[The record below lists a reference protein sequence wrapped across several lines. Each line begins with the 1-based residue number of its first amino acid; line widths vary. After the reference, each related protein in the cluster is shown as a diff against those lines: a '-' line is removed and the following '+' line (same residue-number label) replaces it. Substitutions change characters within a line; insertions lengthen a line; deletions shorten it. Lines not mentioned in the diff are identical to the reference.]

1 MNNHNDTAE
10 MNRGIGTCLDQYI
23 DSFEDRL
30 KARNYTAG
38 TIKTYRVLIRR
49 LAVIMEE
56 AGVRPEDLT
65 VELAA
70 KLVRGEERKTLE
82 PHKCAN
88 VARRFTEHLI
98 GIGVATATPPISK
111 EIARETLRH
120 DYENYL
126 RRQRGL
132 CDRSIYHCWRLADRF
147 LDHRFSDRDD
157 DLRRITSGDIAAFL
171 QHLTTRKPPF
181 KDKTPP
187 THLRNFLQY
196 LFKSG
201 LIDVNLA
208 LGVPSVAQ
216 RYGARLPGYLKPEEV
231 ETLLAAVPIDTP
243 MGRRNYAMVLLLA
256 RLGLRAAEVITIQL
270 DDIDWR
276 AGELLVRGKG
286 QRHDRVP
293 IPPDV
298 GAAITEYVRR
308 DRVTASRA
316 LFVTERAP
324 NGPFGD
330 GQVLNAILKDAF
342 ARTGLKPPCKYVGSH
357 VLRHS
362 LATNLVRQGASL
374 SEIGDMLRHRCR
386 SSTMI
391 YAKLDIEGLRSIAQ
405 PWPKAGDAR

>member
-1 MNNHNDTAE
+1 MNSHVDVVG
-10 MNRGIGTCLDQYI
+10 MSRGAGTCLDRHI
-23 DSFEDRL
+23 GSFEDRL
-30 KARNYTAG
+30 KARDYKPG

-49 LAVIMEE
+49 LATIIE
-56 AGVRPEDLT
+56 ARGVRPEDLT

-70 KLVRGEERKTLE
+70 ELVRGEERTTLE

-88 VARRFTEHLI
+88 IARRFTEHLVEL
-98 GIGVATATPPISK
+98 GVAIALPPTSK
-111 EIARETLRH
+111 QIARQALRH
-120 DYENYL
+120 SYEDYL
-126 RRQRGL
+126 LRQRGL
-132 CDRSIYHCWRLADRF
+132 SDRSIYHCWRLADRF
-147 LDHRFSDRDD
+147 LDHRFGDLDD
-157 DLRRITSGDIAAFL
+157 DLQRITPGDIVAFL
-171 QHLTTRKPPF
+171 QHLTTRKAPF

-187 THLRNFLQY
+187 THLRNFFQY

-201 LIDVNLA
+201 LIDANLA
-208 LGVPSVAQ
+208 LGIPSIAQ
-216 RYGARLPGYLKPEEV
+216 RYGARLPQYLKPAEV
-231 ETLLAAVPIDTP
+231 ETLLAALPIDTP
-243 MGRRNYAMVLLLA
+243 KGRRNYAMVLMLA
-256 RLGLRAAEVITIQL
+256 RLGLRAAEVVAIQL

-276 AGELLVRGKG
+276 AGELMVRDKG
-286 QRHDRVP
+286 LQHDRVP

-298 GAAITEYVRR
+298 GAAIAEYARR
-308 DRVTASRA
+308 DRVTTSRA

-342 ARTGLKPPCKYVGSH
+342 ARTGLKPPCKFVGSH

-374 SEIGDMLRHRCR
+374 SEIGDMLRHRSR

-405 PWPKAGDAR
+405 PWPTAGDSR